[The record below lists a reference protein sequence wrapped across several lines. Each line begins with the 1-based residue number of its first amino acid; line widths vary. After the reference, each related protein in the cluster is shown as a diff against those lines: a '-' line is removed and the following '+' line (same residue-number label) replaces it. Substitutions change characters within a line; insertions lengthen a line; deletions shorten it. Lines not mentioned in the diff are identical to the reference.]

1 MFDEVGELLTSYKTD
16 EARIEKLSNLGLTSE
31 EIDHLLDLNP
41 KGYARLSHKAMK
53 EIEPYLVQGLTY
65 DKACTA
71 AGLDFQVTY
80 TGEKMK
86 YSKVRDQ

>member
-1 MFDEVGELLTSYKTD
+1 
-16 EARIEKLSNLGLTSE
+16 
-31 EIDHLLDLNP
+31 
-41 KGYARLSHKAMK
+41 MK

-86 YSKVRDQ
+86 YLKGPEINNIINNIQSPVVRRSVAQTVRIIERDVKIILGTKESRNSDGIKT